1 MLAAAPVA
9 ALCAADSGSG
19 ETGKAVWTPLLN
31 GKDLDGWKKPTGQAV
46 FTVEDGALVGTQTTG
61 KGGDLF
67 TEKEYDN
74 FELRFTYKVVWPANS
89 GVWFRGKYQF
99 DILKYKKPVAF
110 SGTLYCPGKMFITKN
125 LKEELE
131 NRDGWNEGQIF
142 ANGDH
147 LILWLNGTK
156 VGECHDKTLKKGPI
170 GIQVHGGGNFKGM
183 KIIIK
188 KMELRPLK
196 PGEGP
201 TEPKPAGP
209 KKAIKPK

>member
-1 MLAAAPVA
+1 MLAAAPAA

-19 ETGKAVWTPLLN
+19 ETGAAAWTPLLN
-31 GKDLDGWKKPTGQAV
+31 GKDLDGWKKPTGQAI
-46 FTVEDGALVGTQTTG
+46 FTVENGALVGTQTTG

-99 DILKYKKPVAF
+99 DILKYKNPVAF

-125 LKEELE
+125 LKEKLE
-131 NRDGWNEGQIF
+131 NRDGWNEGQVY

-201 TEPKPAGP
+201 TVPKPASP
-209 KKAIKPK
+209 EKK